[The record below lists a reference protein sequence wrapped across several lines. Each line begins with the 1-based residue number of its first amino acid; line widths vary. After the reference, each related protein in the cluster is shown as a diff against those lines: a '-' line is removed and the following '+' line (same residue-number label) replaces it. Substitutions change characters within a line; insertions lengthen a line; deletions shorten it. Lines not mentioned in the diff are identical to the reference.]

1 MRGDNERIMHEVAG
15 SNTGRSRF
23 SPSPPHCSKFSRSRG
38 FGVAVFEPE
47 TCTSAQVIKQR
58 KQEYLEERRLAKE
71 GAAGVDANGN
81 GITGNGTK
89 ANGSARANGKANG
102 KANGLTANGK
112 VNGKANGREVPV
124 VTRTASEVLSAKV
137 DAASGVGPDDDNI
150 YGEPGA
156 LALPHS

>member
-15 SNTGRSRF
+15 SNTAAGAVFLLCPRTVENSAAAE
-23 SPSPPHCSKFSRSRG
+23 
-38 FGVAVFEPE
+38 VVFEPE
-47 TCTSAQVIKQR
+47 TCTSSQVIKQR

-112 VNGKANGREVPV
+112 VNGKANGREVPA